1 MQNYLWILNALT
13 EHYGH
18 LKQWG
23 QDRNA
28 KILFFFSFSNKLF
41 GYPSFTDEVLKAG
54 RKRGES
60 PVPSP
65 RYSPS
70 VSAVPDQDAE
80 MDHNRTVSHTHI
92 PQRWHGC
99 SVVQNVGHKCSPFLR
114 EEALALEHKPFSP
127 FHGLQSVWNSPDLW
141 VLRVCF
147 LLSLLSSP
155 KSRE

>member
-28 KILFFFSFSNKLF
+28 KILFFYLF
-41 GYPSFTDEVLKAG
+41 FFPTNCLDIPVSQMKSLRLVGREGRVLCHHPGTALLFQQFLI
-54 RKRGES
+54 RMLRWTTTE
-60 PVPSP
+60 PC
-65 RYSPS
+65 
-70 VSAVPDQDAE
+70 
-80 MDHNRTVSHTHI
+80 HI

>member
-41 GYPSFTDEVLKAG
+41 GYPSFTDEVLRLVG
-54 RKRGES
+54 RETRVLCHHPGTALLFQQFLIRMLRWTTTE
-60 PVPSP
+60 PC
-65 RYSPS
+65 
-70 VSAVPDQDAE
+70 
-80 MDHNRTVSHTHI
+80 HI

-99 SVVQNVGHKCSPFLR
+99 SVIQNVGRKCSPFLR
-114 EEALALEHKPFSP
+114 EEALALEHKPHSP
-127 FHGLQSVWNSPDLW
+127 FHRLQSVWNSSDLW
-141 VLRVCF
+141 VWRVCF